1 MLIPQL
7 GNQSEPKISA
17 TLLKCVLS
25 GRGQQTWVYGA
36 VWSKGFRRAHLPV
49 SLLEELI
56 QSIVGDVFEGR
67 IRIRSPGE
75 APLQLIKMMPRYF
88 KSLCGLLLAVAG
100 STSFATEP
108 VKVVLEFEPD
118 PANGRYLFE
127 ICARCH
133 LPEAW
138 GDNEGNYPQL
148 AGQHTNV
155 LMKQLLDIRSGRR
168 DNPTMWP
175 FVQERTIGGYQNLV
189 DVVSYV
195 ATLPMN
201 PHHSQ
206 GPWPQGTEEY
216 KEGMQLYQTNCSSCH
231 GAGGEGDNASYYP
244 RLQGQHFSYMKR
256 QAIRV
261 RDGLREVDPAMAAVI
276 KALSDEETDKVLN
289 YISYL
294 PVPAKDLAPSA
305 DWRNPDLE

>member
-1 MLIPQL
+1 
-7 GNQSEPKISA
+7 
-17 TLLKCVLS
+17 
-25 GRGQQTWVYGA
+25 
-36 VWSKGFRRAHLPV
+36 
-49 SLLEELI
+49 
-56 QSIVGDVFEGR
+56 
-67 IRIRSPGE
+67 
-75 APLQLIKMMPRYF
+75 MMPRYF

-127 ICARCH
+127 ICTRCH

-138 GDNEGNYPQL
+138 GDNEVITQL

-168 DNPTMWP
+168 GQPDN
-175 FVQERTIGGYQNLV
+175 VAVRAGAHDRRLQNLV

-216 KEGMQLYQTNCSSCH
+216 KEGMQL
-231 GAGGEGDNASYYP
+231 
-244 RLQGQHFSYMKR
+244 
-256 QAIRV
+256 
-261 RDGLREVDPAMAAVI
+261 
-276 KALSDEETDKVLN
+276 
-289 YISYL
+289 
-294 PVPAKDLAPSA
+294 
-305 DWRNPDLE
+305 